1 MAVWKIFET
10 KKILIKLLCSC
21 GKDLSKNLLEILTY
35 ENAHNNLKA
44 VWKYL
49 ERIKNNSIQGS
60 LKVC

>member
-44 VWKYL
+44 V
-49 ERIKNNSIQGS
+49 
-60 LKVC
+60 